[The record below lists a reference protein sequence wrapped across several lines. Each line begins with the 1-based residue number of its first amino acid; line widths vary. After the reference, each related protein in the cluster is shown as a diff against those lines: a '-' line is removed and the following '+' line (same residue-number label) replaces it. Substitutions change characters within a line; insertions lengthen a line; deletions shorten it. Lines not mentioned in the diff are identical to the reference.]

1 METSSQLN
9 FSRFDIVMNRYRQE
23 IEDKTRFSS
32 VSPFADNEIP
42 QDERLRLALKDFWQ
56 FDQIY
61 FTKEMY
67 SDGYS
72 APSRFHKEI
81 IRIASCPGIQVVLG
95 PRKHGKTATAKKFLV
110 WLLLTGKVNFAGTLS
125 QTLTTSRNIL
135 TDIFS
140 LIADNRRILHDFA
153 PEFDEAN
160 QDQLTFSVRGIDK
173 KIRLMAFS
181 EGRSVRGATR
191 LFDRPQFILCDDL
204 ETRQSPLGDEQTNA
218 RLRMLS
224 EAFHS
229 LSSDGTILVL
239 GNNFDERCALNK
251 LLNEQKENIL
261 PQHIKVYV
269 FQAFDGKPLWKE
281 RFAAKTESELRSLL
295 KVTDQAEWL
304 AEFQQ
309 QPAPPD
315 GFIFNRLNPLPTY
328 RELPPDARGVIYC
341 DPNLAKKGRGDSTA
355 IISLLY
361 SPSQDK
367 YFVEPPVCRSFSD
380 SNALLDTVLKMRTN
394 RTRAIGFDGHVSQ
407 ESTWTNNVRN
417 WCRINNAPFP
427 AITYCRYNTD
437 ELAKNIQGVWNE
449 GRILLPENISQTDDG
464 KRFLT
469 QIFAFAGKKKPVS
482 PMMRP
487 THSSAPSNSYI
498 NATSPLLAPPNAPKS
513 QLLTN
518 TFSKET

>member
-23 IEDKTRFSS
+23 IEDKTRFSK
-32 VSPFADNEIP
+32 VSPFATTDPP
-42 QDERLRLALKDFWQ
+42 QEQRLKLALKDFWQ
-56 FDQIY
+56 FDKIY

-72 APSRFHKEI
+72 TPSRFHKEI
-81 IRIASCPGIQVVLG
+81 IRIASRPGIQVVLG
-95 PRKHGKTATAKKFLV
+95 PRKHGKTATAKKYLV
-110 WLLLTGKVNFAGTLS
+110 WLLLSGKINFAGTLS

-160 QDQLTFSVRGIDK
+160 QDQITFSARNIDK

-204 ETRQSPLGDEQTNA
+204 ETRQSPLGDEQTTA

-229 LSSDGTILVL
+229 LSSNGTILVL

-251 LLNEQKENIL
+251 LLQEQNDGIL
-261 PQHIKVYV
+261 PAHIKVHV
-269 FQAFDGKPLWKE
+269 FKAFDRRPLWHE
-281 RFAAKTESELRSLL
+281 RFPARSADELRQLL
-295 KVTDQAEWL
+295 KVSDQAEWL

-309 QPAPPD
+309 TPTAPD

-355 IISLLY
+355 IVSVLY
-361 SPSQDK
+361 SPNLDK
-367 YFVEPPVCRSFSD
+367 YYVEMPVCRSFSD
-380 SNALLDTVLKMRTN
+380 SNTLLDAVLKMRSN
-394 RTRAIGFDGHVSQ
+394 RTRAIGFDGHVNQ

-417 WCRINNAPFP
+417 YCKINNIPYP
-427 AITYCRYNTD
+427 PITYCRYNTD
-437 ELAKNIQGVWNE
+437 ELAKNIQGSWNE

-469 QIFAFAGKKKPVS
+469 QIFAFAGKKAHLADDAPDALICAFELLHQRNLAT
-482 PMMRP
+482 PR
-487 THSSAPSNSYI
+487 SATRSKITVI
-498 NATSPLLAPPNAPKS
+498 NEY
-513 QLLTN
+513 
-518 TFSKET
+518 FF

>member
-32 VSPFADNEIP
+32 VSPFADSEIP

-81 IRIASCPGIQVVLG
+81 IRIASRPGIQVVLG

-110 WLLLTGKVNFAGTLS
+110 WLLLSGKVNFAGTLS

-160 QDQLTFSVRGIDK
+160 QDQLTFSARNIDK

-204 ETRQSPLGDEQTNA
+204 ETRQSPLGDEQTTA

-229 LSSDGTILVL
+229 LSSNGTILVL

-251 LLNEQKENIL
+251 LLQEQNDGIL
-261 PQHIKVYV
+261 PAHIKVHV
-269 FQAFDGKPLWKE
+269 FRAWDNHHPLWRE
-281 RFAAKTESELRSLL
+281 RFPARSADELRQLL
-295 KVTDQAEWL
+295 KVSDQAEWL

-309 QPAPPD
+309 TPTAPD

-328 RELPPDARGVIYC
+328 SSLPADARGVIYC

-355 IISLLY
+355 IVSVLY
-361 SPSQDK
+361 SPNLDK
-367 YFVEPPVCRSFSD
+367 YYVEMPVCRSFSD
-380 SNALLDTVLKMRTN
+380 SNALLDAVLKMRSN
-394 RTRAIGFDGHVSQ
+394 RTRTIGFDGHVSQ

-417 WCRINNAPFP
+417 YCKINNTPYP
-427 AITYCRYNTD
+427 PITYCRYNTD
-437 ELAKNIQGVWNE
+437 ELAKNIQGSWNE

-469 QIFAFAGKKKPVS
+469 QIFAFAGKKKS
-482 PMMRP
+482 PPRRRRTRCTHLRLRIASP
-487 THSSAPSNSYI
+487 TQPRHASLRSS
-498 NATSPLLAPPNAPKS
+498 
-513 QLLTN
+513 
-518 TFSKET
+518 